1 MLSKSKFI
9 LGQQCVKSFWLDIN
23 NIEPSNPPDDGAKER
38 LSAGNEVGEISK
50 QLFPGGQEV
59 PYLPGKEKEMFEI
72 TKRLIEDGV
81 TSIYEGSFIFDDIF
95 VRVDLMNKTDKGWD
109 IYEVKSS
116 SSVRSY
122 HEYDASIQWHVLKK
136 LNLFDLN
143 EVFIVTLNNKFSKKK
158 KISPINFFN
167 IHPVTE
173 IADQNKLEVEDKINE
188 LKEISI
194 SSKEPILK
202 IGSHCKKPH
211 ACVYLDKCWP
221 NNMNEI
227 KSVYRLYR
235 PV

>member
-23 NIEPSNPPDDGAKER
+23 NVQPSNPPDDGAKER

-50 QLFPGGQEV
+50 ELFPGGQEV
-59 PYLPGKEKEMFEI
+59 PYFPGKEKEMFEI

-109 IYEVKSS
+109 VYEVKSS

-122 HEYDASIQWHVLKK
+122 HEYDASIQWHVLKE

-173 IADQNKLEVEDKINE
+173 IADQNKLEVEDKIKE
-188 LKEISI
+188 LKEIST

-202 IGSHCKKPH
+202 IGSHCKKPVSYTH
-211 ACVYLDKCWP
+211 LTLP
-221 NNMNEI
+221 TTT
-227 KSVYRLYR
+227 SV
-235 PV
+235 